1 MCHGL
6 GSFPFFA
13 IEQFGW
19 CHILLGVGVVDS
31 SDEGPVWLTLLL
43 CYTSWKEVFVTAI
56 LGCVSMGAT
65 IGLLHHCSTS
75 LAIFAW
81 CLFYSR
87 VLSMHYKY
95 FCAVFPKI
103 EFCPCIILFSYSVR
117 SICTV
122 WFDTPLLTVTNC
134 ISPWIKFGLCIIL
147 CGCTLF
153 LFLLSGILSVYF
165 ILFSLEEFCLGLSL
179 LFQLSYTKFSL
190 CTS

>member
-1 MCHGL
+1 MPWAWIV
-6 GSFPFFA
+6 SFLRNWAIWVMSHSVRSWSSRFFWRRA
-13 IEQFGW
+13 SM
-19 CHILLGVGVVDS
+19 VDTF
-31 SDEGPVWLTLLL
+31 TLLHVL
-43 CYTSWKEVFVTAI
+43 EGGICNCNFGMRKH
-56 LGCVSMGAT
+56 GCHHRS
-65 IGLLHHCSTS
+65 LHHCSTS

-95 FCAVFPKI
+95 FCAMFPKI

-147 CGCTLF
+147 FGCTLF
-153 LFLLSGILSVYF
+153 PFLLSGILSVYF
-165 ILFSLEEFCLGLSL
+165 ILFSLEEFCLGFSL